1 MAKKKK
7 LSNKKKELICNILLG
22 IECILFINAVFNPW
36 ITADIFH
43 IEFDKGGETIYAIA
57 TGLFIGFGIIMT
69 IALSLLGFDF
79 EPSPKE
85 TFGWTTKYKLTKFKN
100 IKEFIQDF
108 TTKAQKINY
117 KLAKSYSGN
126 DQYVNVYMAPK
137 KEKKLDVI
145 ILTIVDEYNRETQKK
160 KMK

>member
-1 MAKKKK
+1 
-7 LSNKKKELICNILLG
+7 
-22 IECILFINAVFNPW
+22 
-36 ITADIFH
+36 
-43 IEFDKGGETIYAIA
+43 
-57 TGLFIGFGIIMT
+57 MT

>member
-57 TGLFIGFGIIMT
+57 T
-69 IALSLLGFDF
+69 
-79 EPSPKE
+79 
-85 TFGWTTKYKLTKFKN
+85 
-100 IKEFIQDF
+100 
-108 TTKAQKINY
+108 
-117 KLAKSYSGN
+117 
-126 DQYVNVYMAPK
+126 
-137 KEKKLDVI
+137 
-145 ILTIVDEYNRETQKK
+145 
-160 KMK
+160 